1 MQVTTQ
7 CALQRTLNVLQRN
20 ENEGHVEGS
29 PAKKDEAEVGRESS
43 AFTAAERP
51 LRETLGGLR
60 AQHFGFRKCVSVSHD
75 EADLAVFPPSRPHL
89 HNPRCRRGET
99 AAIAD
104 GTIYPQNAPRL
115 GSRSRPVGKKIGG
128 RDRQGQGRVKD
139 TAGLCNVGVA
149 AWQIGKW
156 LAW

>member
-20 ENEGHVEGS
+20 ENEWHVKGS

-51 LRETLGGLR
+51 LRKTWGSLR

-89 HNPRCRRGET
+89 HDPRCRRGET

-104 GTIYPQNAPRL
+104 GTMYPQSAPSL
-115 GSRSRPVGKKIGG
+115 GLKA
-128 RDRQGQGRVKD
+128 
-139 TAGLCNVGVA
+139 TASG
-149 AWQIGKW
+149 
-156 LAW
+156 